1 MRANRLQL
9 NTSKT
14 DLLWCSTTRR
24 QHQLPCIELSVGAD
38 SSAHATNVRDL
49 GIYLDADLSMRTH
62 VRRTVA
68 GCFAAVRKLRT
79 IRRSV
84 PTSVYHTLIVTL
96 VLSRLDYGNATLY
109 AGFRLTCAVTCS
121 RYHITET
128 LASIHWLRAP
138 ERIQFKLA
146 TLTYRSLHGLTP
158 QYLMMTFTVL
168 PTSPADNGCGLQA
181 NCSWKCREHALQ
193 PSVTELSVR
202 GRISPVE
209 QFAARCH
216 RLSNCRNLPPTSETF
231 SI

>member
-1 MRANRLQL
+1 M
-9 NTSKT
+9 
-14 DLLWCSTTRR
+14 W
-24 QHQLPCIELSVGAD
+24 LPSASLVTLHCTELRIGAD
-38 SSAHATNVRDL
+38 FVRPATNVRDL
-49 GIYLDADLSMRTH
+49 GVYLDADVSVRSH
-62 VRRTVA
+62 VRRNVA
-68 GCFAAVRKLRT
+68 GCFAVLRKLRT

-84 PTSVYHTLIVTL
+84 PTSVYQILVVSL
-96 VLSRLDYGNATLY
+96 VLSRLDYGNATLSGIP
-109 AGFRLTCAVTCS
+109 ANLCCHLQSVLNAAARSVAELRRS
-121 RYHITET
+121 DHITET
-128 LASIHWLRAP
+128 LTSLHWLRAP